1 MNVFALMSTLTLNKA
16 DYDNGLDAAEQQAN
30 GFGEKLA
37 RGLGTAGKIAGSALA
52 AGASAAAGLAKAAV
66 DAYADYEQ
74 LVGGVE
80 TLFGT
85 GGKSLEEYA
94 KSVGKSVDEARAE
107 FEAFNGTQESVLK
120 NAQDAYQ
127 TAGLSANEYLETVT
141 SFSAA
146 LLQATGRGAQQDI
159 EALEAELDAAFKAT
173 KRQYEDDY
181 TAAKRA
187 WNDKIRLVK
196 DSELKAE
203 LQKQRDDE
211 LTALKRHNED
221 QLATLKEVN
230 AEQIA
235 LAIAA
240 NETSERSAD
249 SVQRASDAA
258 NQAIIDMAD
267 NANKMGTSL
276 ESVQAAYQGFAKG
289 QYQLLDN
296 LKLGYGGTKTEME
309 RLLRDAEQ
317 LSGVK
322 YDISN
327 LEDVYSAIHVV
338 QENLGI
344 TGTTALEASETISG
358 STASMKSAWE
368 NLVVGMA
375 SGEGDMSSLISKF
388 TGSVTTMAKNIV
400 PRFKEALGGVGQ
412 LVAGLA
418 PIIGETLPAL
428 VTELLPGLGEAAIG
442 ILDALVTGIT
452 ENLPAISEA
461 AIGVIASLAMYLGES
476 MPELIPSVIDMLL
489 TLVQGLLDNIPMLTE
504 AALGLIMGL
513 AQGLINAIPVLL
525 ARLPEIITALYNGFY
540 GAIPQII
547 QAGIS
552 LLTALVGA
560 LPEIIKQIVVV
571 LPKIIDG
578 ITGALLDNVPLI
590 IQTGIDL
597 LVALIQALPEIIT
610 TIVGAIPDIIGGILS
625 ALTDNLP
632 LIIQAG
638 IDLFVSLIENLPTI
652 ILEIC
657 KAIPQIIEGILS
669 AIGSLAWK
677 LVEAGGNLIKGL
689 WEGIKGAAGWLWNK
703 VEGWLG
709 GLWDGILGFFGIHSP
724 SKKFEW
730 IGKMDIE
737 GLAGS
742 FKKYGYIGIDAAK
755 DWSEKISD
763 AVQGDISSSIDTEYS
778 GSAPRGG
785 WTLNVYAPK
794 MTPAEAFEETMRVV
808 EEAEFLRVAPA
819 PVPV

>member
-1 MNVFALMSTLTLNKA
+1 MNVFTLMATLTLNKA
-16 DYDNGLDAAEQQAN
+16 DYDKELDAAEQQAG

-94 KSVGKSVDEARAE
+94 KSVGKSVDDARAE
-107 FEAFNGTQESVLK
+107 FEAFNSTQESVLK

-187 WNDKIRLVK
+187 WNDKIRLVE
-196 DSELKAE
+196 DSELKAK
-203 LQKQRDDE
+203 LQQQRDDE

-221 QLATLKEVN
+221 QLAILKEVN

-235 LAIAA
+235 LAVAA

-267 NANKMGTSL
+267 NANKMGTSM
-276 ESVQAAYQGFAKG
+276 ESVQAAYQGFAK
-289 QYQLLDN
+289 QNYTMLDN

-322 YDISN
+322 YDIGN

-344 TGTTALEASETISG
+344 TGTTAKEASETISG

-388 TGSVTTMAKNIV
+388 AGSVTTMAKNIV
-400 PRFKEALGGVGQ
+400 PRFKEAFGGIGQ
-412 LVAGLA
+412 LVTGLA

-461 AIGVIASLAMYLGES
+461 ALGVIMSLASYLGES
-476 MPELIPSVIDMLL
+476 MPELIPSVVDMIL
-489 TLVQGLLDNIPMLTE
+489 TLVQGLIDNTPMITD
-504 AALGLIMGL
+504 AALALITGL
-513 AQGLINAIPVLL
+513 AQGIIDAIPVIVDRLPELITGLINGLL
-525 ARLPEIITALYNGFY
+525 DAIPKLIDAGIELISSLISNIPQIVTNIVNSLPELISGLISGLMDHLPELIATGVDLLVSLVSDGPAIIAGFLAEIPNIIVGLANGIIDEVPKIAQAGKDLMAELFQKLPEIIEN
-540 GAIPQII
+540 
-547 QAGIS
+547 
-552 LLTALVGA
+552 VKNRVK
-560 LPEIIKQIVVV
+560 EIVQ
-571 LPKIIDG
+571 
-578 ITGALLDNVPLI
+578 
-590 IQTGIDL
+590 
-597 LVALIQALPEIIT
+597 
-610 TIVGAIPDIIGGILS
+610 GILDR
-625 ALTDNLP
+625 LK
-632 LIIQAG
+632 QAWDDMG
-638 IDLFVSLIENLPTI
+638 
-652 ILEIC
+652 
-657 KAIPQIIEGILS
+657 
-669 AIGSLAWK
+669 
-677 LVEAGGNLIKGL
+677 EAGRNLVKGL
-689 WEGIKGAAGWLWNK
+689 WDGIKNAAQWLWDK
-703 VEGWLG
+703 VKGWLG
-709 GLWDGILGFFGIHSP
+709 DLWGGILGFFGIKSP
-724 SKKFEW
+724 SRKFRD
-730 IGKMDIE
+730 IVGKNLMLGFADGINRYGDYGVDAMDDWSQRINDAVDIDPIE
-737 GLAGS
+737 GGLGS
-742 FKKYGYIGIDAAK
+742 
-755 DWSEKISD
+755 
-763 AVQGDISSSIDTEYS
+763 TS
-778 GSAPRGG
+778 GSRNRGG

-794 MTPAEAFEETMRVV
+794 MTPAEAFEE
-808 EEAEFLRVAPA
+808 AQRVADNAQFLGFA